1 MKVREFLD
9 LYDNWNGTT
18 KINDD
23 NLKCIWIG
31 KTSTIGF
38 NDKKDKRL
46 SNIKNLEVVSF
57 GFYSGLLTIRV
68 K

>member
-31 KTSTIGF
+31 K
-38 NDKKDKRL
+38 L
-46 SNIKNLEVVSF
+46 VP
-57 GFYSGLLTIRV
+57 
-68 K
+68 